1 MGFKDK
7 WSEMVAEAKA
17 EAAKSQEEAAK
28 AKAEAKEEAKEEGA
42 KARVL
47 TKGRTLSRY
56 QNFVLRDNSIQKTK
70 GEDAGIYSLE
80 EFVNAS
86 VETGEELQKRYTAT
100 RILAIGVFALAFKKK
115 TGGSFF
121 LAIEGD
127 SFTWLEEIP
136 YKDKAKA
143 MKFANDVRSA
153 AKKHKAA

>member
-7 WSEMVAEAKA
+7 FNEMVAEAKA
-17 EAAKSQEEAAK
+17 NNEK
-28 AKAEAKEEAKEEGA
+28 AMAEAKEMGA

-56 QNFVLRDNSIQKTK
+56 QNFVLRDNSIQKTR

-86 VETGEELQKRYTAT
+86 VETGEELQKRFTAT
-100 RILAIGVFALAFKKK
+100 RILLIGVFALAFKKK
-115 TGGSFF
+115 TAGSFF

-127 SFTWLEEIP
+127 TFTWLEEVE

-143 MKFANDVRSA
+143 MKFANEVRAA
-153 AKKHKAA
+153 AKKYQTGV

>member
-1 MGFKDK
+1 MGFMDK
-7 WSEMVAEAKA
+7 FNEMVAEAKA
-17 EAAKSQEEAAK
+17 NNEK
-28 AKAEAKEEAKEEGA
+28 AMAEAKEEGA

-47 TKGRTLSRY
+47 TKQRVLSRY
-56 QNFVLRDNSIQKTK
+56 QGFVLRENSIQKTK

-100 RILAIGVFALAFKKK
+100 RIFALGVFALAFKKK
-115 TGGSFF
+115 TKGSFF

-136 YKDKAKA
+136 YKEKAKA
-143 MKFANDVRSA
+143 MKFANEVRAA
-153 AKKHKAA
+153 AKKAS